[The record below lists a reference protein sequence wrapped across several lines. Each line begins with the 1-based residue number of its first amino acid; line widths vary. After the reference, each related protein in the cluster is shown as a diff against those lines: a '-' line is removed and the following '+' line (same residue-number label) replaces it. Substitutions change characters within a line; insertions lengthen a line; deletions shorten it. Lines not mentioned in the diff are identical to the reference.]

1 MANTYTSTKNSLNN
15 GTQIPGAGTKTGS
28 ECGFTLAENP
38 AYCSATK
45 VNGVTEIKTKDPVT
59 GAVLYQIITDTG
71 AHFGIG
77 EDGSIEM
84 YSVCSPADNKEAGQ
98 FKQFCD
104 GKYILKI
111 GKEMHIIVEN
121 KAAFEN
127 PMSIEVYGNV
137 NIKATGGNLNL
148 GGDNISINAGD
159 VCTINAGRTLQLNAG
174 VGGAAGAVGAIS
186 GLIKGVDTG
195 IAGGKVE
202 INAGDFTVKS
212 SARKNQVN
220 VIYDEISSERTLE
233 MRDPRGTFGISSLG
247 HMEVKVSGDMVE
259 KIGGKKLTRVAG
271 AVMAVPHPEAPKAE
285 TWKIDIGQASTAK
298 TDIKVDARK
307 GDVKMNVTTGAFDL
321 KTTEYIKINSTSG
334 GFLQLSDQDSGIKA
348 MKNLVLRAS
357 TLVQVGVTSSNYAQW
372 DSKGVT
378 YTAPSI
384 MLN

>member
-1 MANTYTSTKNSLNN
+1 MANTYSSTKKDLDS
-15 GTQIPGAGTKTGS
+15 GTQIPGAGSKTGS
-28 ECGFTLAENP
+28 ECGFTLAEDP

-45 VNGVTEIKTKDPVT
+45 VNGVTEIKTKDPKT
-59 GAVLYQIITDTG
+59 GAVLYQIIADTG

-77 EDGSIEM
+77 EDGSIEL

-148 GGDNISINAGD
+148 GGDNVSINAGD

-174 VGGAAGAVGAIS
+174 AGGAGGTAQAATN
-186 GLIKGVDTG
+186 LIKGVDTG
-195 IAGGKVE
+195 VAGGKVE
-202 INAGDFTVKS
+202 VNAGDFTVKS

-233 MRDPRGTFGISSLG
+233 MKDPRGTFGISSLG
-247 HMEVKVSGDMVE
+247 HMEIKVSGDMIE
-259 KIGGKKLTRVAG
+259 KVGGKKLTKISG
-271 AVMAVPHPEAPKAE
+271 ATMTVPHPEAPKGE
-285 TWKIDIGQASTAK
+285 TWKIDVGQASEAK
-298 TDIKVDARK
+298 TDIKVSATK
-307 GDVKMNVTTGAFDL
+307 GDVKVNLSAGELDVTASKDITLDS
-321 KTTEYIKINSTSG
+321 KSG
-334 GFLQLSDQDSGIKA
+334 GSIFIGKDGSTIKA
-348 MKNLVLRAS
+348 LKNLTIRAS
-357 TLVQVGVTSSNYAQW
+357 TQVQIGTTGSNYAQW